1 MFRILA
7 QLQKKPE
14 QEKRAIALGLAG
26 GITFFIVVLWLMG
39 ISLYSAPAAEVVATG
54 EQGPAS
60 AVSESVGSFWSDITR
75 TFGELKRAVTGAP
88 ESFKVG
94 KDTN

>member
-7 QLQKKPE
+7 QLQKKSE

-39 ISLYSAPAAEVVATG
+39 ISLYGAPAAEIVAV
-54 EQGPAS
+54 EEPGPAS
-60 AVSESVGSFWSDITR
+60 AIGESVGSFWSDITR

-88 ESFKVG
+88 ESFSSQ
-94 KDTN
+94 

>member
-26 GITFFIVVLWLMG
+26 GVTFFIVVLWLMG
-39 ISLYSAPAAEVVATG
+39 ISLYGAPAAEEVAVAEG
-54 EQGPAS
+54 PGPAS
-60 AVSESVGSFWSDITR
+60 AIGESVGSFWSDITR
-75 TFGELKRAVTGAP
+75 TFGELKRAVAGAP
-88 ESFKVG
+88 ESFSSQ
-94 KDTN
+94 